1 MISPSSRSSP
11 FNGMQ
16 RRFLDAV
23 ALIDSA
29 TLTAPLLRAVNASAA
44 STPSR
49 HDDEDEDEETCL
61 GEDEDEQACL
71 GEDEDAQAC

>member
-1 MISPSSRSSP
+1 
-11 FNGMQ
+11 MQ
-16 RRFLDAV
+16 RRFLDVV

-29 TLTAPLLRAVNASAA
+29 TLTAPFLSAVNASAA

-61 GEDEDEQACL
+61 GEDEDEQAC
-71 GEDEDAQAC
+71 

>member
-23 ALIDSA
+23 SLIDSA

-49 HDDEDEDEETCL
+49 HDDEDEDA
-61 GEDEDEQACL
+61 QACL